1 MPPSI
6 KLEYFFLISWV
17 IPVGRIM
24 QAFNCVTQLNY
35 LRNYLYSVA
44 NLDCSIPSFRRI
56 KTGSISEDEDTIDFL
71 LSTASPG
78 EEKIGGKVQRTPFN
92 RRRVCTFPP
101 PPPPPA
107 TSGSDKSARG
117 DGRGEGLISHLEY
130 SSFGDAATAAEL
142 LCRMSPFVVVRPVVG
157 KRQPKMRPY

>member
-35 LRNYLYSVA
+35 LRA

-56 KTGSISEDEDTIDFL
+56 KTGLISEDEDTINFL

-78 EEKIGGKVQRTPFN
+78 EETIGGKVQRTPFH
-92 RRRVCTFPP
+92 RQRACAFPP

-142 LCRMSPFVVVRPVVG
+142 LCRMSPFVVV
-157 KRQPKMRPY
+157 

>member
-17 IPVGRIM
+17 ISVGRIM

-35 LRNYLYSVA
+35 PRNYLYSVA

-78 EEKIGGKVQRTPFN
+78 EEKIGGKVQNPVPQTESLRLST
-92 RRRVCTFPP
+92 PP
-101 PPPPPA
+101 PHPTPPPPA
-107 TSGSDKSARG
+107 APINP
-117 DGRGEGLISHLEY
+117 LV
-130 SSFGDAATAAEL
+130 ATAAAKVSYPASSIPHLGMLPL
-142 LCRMSPFVVVRPVVG
+142 LRNCCAACRLLLLFDLWSG
-157 KRQPKMRPY
+157 SGSQK

>member
-56 KTGSISEDEDTIDFL
+56 KTGSISEDEDTNNFL

-101 PPPPPA
+101 PPHPPPPA
-107 TSGSDKSARG
+107 AQINP
-117 DGRGEGLISHLEY
+117 LV
-130 SSFGDAATAAEL
+130 ATAAAKVSYPTSSIPHLGMLPPLRNCCAACRL
-142 LCRMSPFVVVRPVVG
+142 LLLFDLWLGSG
-157 KRQPKMRPY
+157 SQK